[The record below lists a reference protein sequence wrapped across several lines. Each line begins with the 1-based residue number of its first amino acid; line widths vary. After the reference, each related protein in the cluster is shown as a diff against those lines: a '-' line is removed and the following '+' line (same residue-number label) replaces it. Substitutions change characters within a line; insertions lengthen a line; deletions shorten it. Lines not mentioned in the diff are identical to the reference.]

1 MTQSLFRVSLAFDLN
16 SSSITIF
23 WALWMGLESLNILG
37 EEKKSLDPRPLLP
50 RISWK
55 NPQTSTYELCMVLL
69 TSKISTWEPLLG

>member
-16 SSSITIF
+16 SSSIMIF

-50 RISWK
+50 RIPWK